1 MYDELLELSATSDEY
16 LEWIARNFVNLLF
29 HLLILVMPYSQ
40 QHQKNKLL
48 CFDNYYYARA
58 MDSSH
63 SGYILSVLQLSVL
76 ACCLK

>member
-40 QHQKNKLL
+40 QHQKK
-48 CFDNYYYARA
+48 
-58 MDSSH
+58 
-63 SGYILSVLQLSVL
+63 
-76 ACCLK
+76 KK